1 MAHRCSDNRG
11 PTVKIFELFSIREG
25 FVVLIMYQIS
35 SFFCCF
41 SYGFGGIEYSYNSVA
56 GISGERI
63 KIFVFQK

>member
-1 MAHRCSDNRG
+1 M
-11 PTVKIFELFSIREG
+11 
-25 FVVLIMYQIS
+25 LIMYQIS